1 MIYGAFALAYA
12 VALVLIGAAGVI
24 LEERKK

>member
-1 MIYGAFALAYA
+1 MIYGAFALTYA

>member
-12 VALVLIGAAGVI
+12 VALVLISAAGVI

>member
-1 MIYGAFALAYA
+1 MIYGLFALAYA
-12 VALVLIGAAGVI
+12 VVLVLIGAAGVI